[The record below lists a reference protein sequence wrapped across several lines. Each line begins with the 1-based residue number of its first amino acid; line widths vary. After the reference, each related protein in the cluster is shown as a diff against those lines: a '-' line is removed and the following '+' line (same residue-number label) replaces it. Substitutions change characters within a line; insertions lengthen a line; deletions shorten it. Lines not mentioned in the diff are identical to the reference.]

1 MITYIIKDSIYFK
14 KKYKQ
19 IKRWNRN
26 WRWYYISRYTGRAV
40 IIFDSYDANIDF
52 TNKDTKSVIESVSIK
67 KWWNWEN
74 ILLRI

>member
-1 MITYIIKDSIYFK
+1 MVLYFWD
-14 KKYKQ
+14 
-19 IKRWNRN
+19 IEGGV
-26 WRWYYISRYTGRAV
+26 I

-52 TNKDTKSVIESVSIK
+52 TNKDTTSVIESVSIK